1 MRRGDSARHC
11 KHTKEMAKGQAI
23 VVRGEFVF
31 LVDVVDGDS
40 TVVCE
45 LDRPVPMCPAPML
58 ASAMT
63 EPVSGAAFDRRFAGG
78 AWVMEEKLDGHRL
91 IAVVTDGQV
100 AAFARPGRDGVA
112 KSRDLPAHIVTEL
125 QRFPDGVYDGE
136 LLAPSG
142 KSWDVTTVGAQLVFV
157 VFDVLHVEGSYD
169 RRRTALLDALRVLP
183 LGQTAVS
190 TVESVAPSWS
200 AVEAIWKRGGEG
212 VIVKRR
218 ASYYRPG
225 YRSPDW
231 VKVKQSHAATLTIT
245 GFDAGKSGPYSALK
259 LRDVDGH
266 DTTVKTLDNELLRAI
281 AAAPTSYLGRRVVI
295 SFQEKT
301 PSGSYRHGMFD
312 HFAGKGE

>member
-1 MRRGDSARHC
+1 
-11 KHTKEMAKGQAI
+11 
-23 VVRGEFVF
+23 VV
-31 LVDVVDGDS
+31 
-40 TVVCE
+40 
-45 LDRPVPMCPAPML
+45 
-58 ASAMT
+58 
-63 EPVSGAAFDRRFAGG
+63 AGI
-78 AWVMEEKLDGHRL
+78 K
-91 IAVVTDGQV
+91 V

-112 KSRDLPAHIVTEL
+112 RGRDLPTHVVVEL

-183 LGQTAVS
+183 LGQMAVS

-231 VKVKQSHAATLTIT
+231 VKVKQSHAATLMIT
-245 GFDAGKSGPYSALK
+245 GFDAGKSGPYSTLK

-266 DTTVKTLDNELLRAI
+266 DTTVKTLDNEMLRAI
-281 AAAPTSYLGRRVVI
+281 AAAPASFVGRRVVI